1 MANTPV
7 ESLKEGGFWWMTDL
21 TMPDPYYIMPVI
33 TCITM
38 YCTIELGAE
47 GLNLKAMG
55 VMRYAI
61 RVMPFVLLP
70 FMVNFPGVSI
80 TIFLLH
86 FIFCNKIT
94 FIN

>member
-7 ESLKEGGFWWMTDL
+7 ESLKEGGFLWVTDL
-21 TMPDPYYIMPVI
+21 TMPDPYYIMPII

-38 YCTIELGAE
+38 YTTIELGAE

-55 VMRYAI
+55 VMRYAL
-61 RVMPFVLLP
+61 RAMPFVLLP

-80 TIFLLH
+80 ILLLRYINCKKFL
-86 FIFCNKIT
+86 
-94 FIN
+94 